1 MDHCLRNRNWSN
13 MPDDIIH
20 LIVEKLRFYPY
31 HRKAAAVCQDWYRIT
46 KEVHG
51 SFNQNSIL
59 LLLPYNNM
67 SEKCAFYEIYGSK
80 TYELNLPNFH
90 DKLVHGSSNG
100 WVCVGDED
108 LNLSI
113 INPLTRKEIKLPY
126 PSYAIEVLQGN
137 RPADFFRDPYIRLSI
152 LTKFAVL
159 GNPFSTTG
167 FGFAAIMSTYKELF
181 VCRLGDTDWTPIKV
195 RDPDPFCYDTC
206 RSLHDLL
213 YFKEKLVA
221 INSGQ
226 EVTIVDFD
234 GSNCMARYVRG
245 PNYQLGDQYGSPSRM
260 SSSTGL
266 ANLRYYLV
274 ENYGKLL
281 AIRRL
286 GEYLSDLEGTKTV
299 CFELFQFDEC
309 NETWNMI
316 HGLGEQCVFLGQNA
330 SVSVSAVDI
339 PGCRPN
345 CIYFTEDFNKGYCEC
360 ESQFRNDNGVFCF
373 DDGTVEM
380 FNISHSLSHW
390 LSPSLWCQVNVSAS

>member
-1 MDHCLRNRNWSN
+1 MDHCLRNRDWSN
-13 MPDDIIH
+13 MPDDVIR
-20 LIVEKLRFYPY
+20 LLVKKLRFYPY
-31 HRKAAAVCQDWYRIT
+31 HRKAAGACRDWYRIT

-51 SFNQNSIL
+51 SFKQNSIF

-67 SEKCAFYEIYGSK
+67 TKTCAFYEIDGSK
-80 TYELNLPNFH
+80 TYEFNLPKFH

-100 WVCVGDED
+100 WVCVDDGN

-113 INPLTRKEIKLPY
+113 INPLTGKEIELPY
-126 PSYAIEVLQGN
+126 PSYAATEIEVLIRNQ
-137 RPADFFRDPYIRLSI
+137 PADFFRDPYIRLSI

-167 FGFAAIMSTYKELF
+167 FGFAAIMSSFNELF
-181 VCRLGDTDWTPIKV
+181 VCRLGDKDWTPIKV
-195 RDPDPFCYDTC
+195 RDPDPSYYGTC
-206 RSLHDLL
+206 RFLQDLL
-213 YFKEKLVA
+213 YFKGKLFA

-226 EVTIVDFD
+226 EVVIVDFD

-245 PNYQLGDQYGSPSRM
+245 PNYQLGDRDGSPSRIL
-260 SSSTGL
+260 SSTGL
-266 ANLRYYLV
+266 DDLRYYLV
-274 ENYGKLL
+274 ESSGKLL

-286 GEYLSDLEGTKTV
+286 GEHISDLEGAKTL
-299 CFELFQFDEC
+299 CFELFEFDEC

-345 CIYFTEDFNKGYCEC
+345 CIYFTEDFNNGYCEC
-360 ESQFRNDNGVFCF
+360 ESQFQNDNGVFCLE
-373 DDGTVEM
+373 DGTVEM

-390 LSPSLWCQVNVSAS
+390 LSPSLWCQVNV